1 MMKLKTIVYNR
12 MKYLGNTL
20 IQYIWDFLY
29 KTLLEEI
36 KNIWMYWERY
46 NDCGLEN

>member
-1 MMKLKTIVYNR
+1 MMKLKTIIYNR

-20 IQYIWDFLY
+20 AQYIQDFLC

-36 KNIWMYWERY
+36 KNIPMYWERY
-46 NDCGLEN
+46 NDYGLEN